1 MDEANES
8 PEILALKRRVDA
20 LESMLLQALATGRQ
34 MQATIAMMVGH
45 SDANHARY
53 LNALGTL
60 EARQAATVASLKGED
75 AKEAFEAYR
84 QRFADTNANV
94 YDPAAWGQRPAW
106 LAKLMPTKHGG
117 E

>member
-8 PEILALKRRVDA
+8 ADLRA
-20 LESMLLQALATGRQ
+20 LQARVNGLEAMLMQAIATGRQ

-45 SDANHARY
+45 ADANHARY

-84 QRFADTNANV
+84 QRFADANANV